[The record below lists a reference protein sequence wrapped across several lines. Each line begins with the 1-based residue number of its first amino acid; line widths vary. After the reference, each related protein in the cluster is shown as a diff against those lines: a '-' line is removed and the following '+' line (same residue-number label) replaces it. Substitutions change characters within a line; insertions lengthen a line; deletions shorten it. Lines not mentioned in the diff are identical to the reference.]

1 MTFNEKLIRLRRI
14 KGLTQDEF
22 ASAVSVSRQAVY
34 KWESGQ
40 SYPEVPKL
48 LLIKELFGISIDDLL
63 DESFEVEMTEIKK
76 KRASKRVRQRAIEQV
91 EAEATAESTEEQ
103 TADGV
108 SAVAEEIPAE
118 AVAEQ
123 TPVQTP
129 AVEAVEAPAETVS
142 VVAEEIPTEVVAEQ
156 AAAQINANET
166 VEAPAQTPIAEVPV
180 QTPAV
185 EVTEAPADVSEQNVA
200 ENTETVAQDD
210 KKRGLFSRL
219 FGRR

>member
-63 DESFEVEMTEIKK
+63 DESFEVEMPEIKK

-91 EAEATAESTEEQ
+91 EAEATAESNEEQ
-103 TADGV
+103 TAEAGI
-108 SAVAEEIPAE
+108 AVAEEIPAE

-123 TPVQTP
+123 APVQTP
-129 AVEAVEAPAETVS
+129 AVEVSEAPAEAAS
-142 VVAEEIPTEVVAEQ
+142 VVAEEIPTEVVAEE
-156 AAAQINANET
+156 APAEINANET
-166 VEAPAQTPIAEVPV
+166 VEVPAQTPVVEVPV
-180 QTPAV
+180 QTPIANAQEKV
-185 EVTEAPADVSEQNVA
+185 AEVSAQNVA